1 MELESGKGSK
11 CADLEEQWPDFDYL
25 PLVLHSINKERTS
38 KQFSVQAAQD
48 GIMPH

>member
-11 CADLEEQWPDFDYL
+11 CADLEDQRPDFDYL
-25 PLVLHSINKERTS
+25 AVVLHSINKERTN

-48 GIMPH
+48 GIIPH